1 VVTGLPVGLAAAA
14 FGAATAVS
22 LSTSYLFVTRLER
35 IAGRLGISE
44 ALLGMVAA
52 LAADT
57 PEITSAVTALAS
69 GQHQVG
75 TGVVT
80 GSNVFNL
87 AALLGLGAVM
97 AGGIAVGRRVV
108 LLGGVTAGWVAL
120 ACLATVAGLMP
131 AAAGLAAVL
140 AVLLPYTLVL
150 ALGSARLARLPVAW
164 RWEAWLAVAISEE
177 ERELGEVIQRARGG
191 RAGLAADL
199 ATAAVTLAVV
209 VAASIAMERSASAL
223 GSAAG
228 LPAIVTGGVVLAA
241 VTSLPNAVS
250 AVYLARRGRG
260 AAMLSTTLN
269 SNALNVTAGLLVPG
283 TVTGLGAPSA
293 QASLIAAWYAG
304 LTLAAVAIAYR
315 RQGVRP
321 GAGLAIIAGYLA
333 FLGWLL
339 LAAGLPGELGRHGGA
354 ELPAVLEV
362 FGAGLADHAH
372 RRAQPAPGEP
382 PGDRLHRPYRAR
394 GVAVAVHVQGVRAAG
409 GGGQARVVDR
419 VEEVLERPGHVADVG
434 RGAQQVAVGGEHIG
448 GPGRE
453 RGPGHHVHALDL
465 VGGGTGH
472 HLLEHGLHGRRG
484 GVVDDQQRGHRRIS
498 CDPVSPYC
506 TMPDKPSGS
515 RVSPATRA
523 CGRSPPPAQNPPAQ
537 NPPAQNRAA
546 QSCPEL
552 VRQALPPG
560 HGRSRLNVQSRLR

>member
-22 LSTSYLFVTRLER
+22 LGTSYLFVTRLER

-177 ERELGEVIQRARGG
+177 ERELGEVIERARGG

-223 GSAAG
+223 GSAAR

-269 SNALNVTAGLLVPG
+269 SNAINVTAGLLVPG

-293 QASLIAAWYAG
+293 QASLITAWYAG

-354 ELPAVLEV
+354 ELPAVVEV
-362 FGAGLADHAH
+362 LGAGLADHAD

-382 PGDRLHRPYRAR
+382 PGDRLDRPYRAR
-394 GVAVAVHVQGVRAAG
+394 SVTVAVHVQGVRAAG
-409 GGGQARVVDR
+409 GGGQARVVNR

-434 RGAQQVAVGGEHIG
+434 RGAQQVAVGREHIG
-448 GPGRE
+448 WPGRE

-465 VGGGTGH
+465 VGGCPGQ

-484 GVVDDQQRGHRRIS
+484 GVVDDQQRGHWRIS
-498 CDPVSPYC
+498 CDPVSPYR
-506 TMPDKPSGS
+506 TMPDRPSGS
-515 RVSPATRA
+515 RVSAGHRGMWPITTAPRTAAPRETALAEPPRA
-523 CGRSPPPAQNPPAQ
+523 KPPRTGAPGL
-537 NPPAQNRAA
+537 AA
-546 QSCPEL
+546 
-552 VRQALPPG
+552 
-560 HGRSRLNVQSRLR
+560 RLRPL